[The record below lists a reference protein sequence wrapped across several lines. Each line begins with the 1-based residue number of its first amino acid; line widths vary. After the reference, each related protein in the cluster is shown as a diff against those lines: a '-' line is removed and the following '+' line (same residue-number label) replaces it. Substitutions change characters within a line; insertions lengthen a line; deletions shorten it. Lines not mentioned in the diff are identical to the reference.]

1 MDFRCV
7 LFVVRSSSRLFSYVR
22 LLLEFLARARD
33 WRLRVRAG
41 EPEAEDE
48 PLVLEAPVVEENVVA
63 AGVAEVAG
71 GEEGD
76 GAATGG
82 EAAAGGAEVAGGEE
96 GEGAATGGEAAA
108 GGAEVAGGEEGEGA
122 ATGGEEVKDMAEALR
137 RFSPGLGAMGE
148 ERVHRAWAAGLR
160 AGRKLRGEVGWFDP
174 TPALPA
180 FPNQCYAV
188 LQAQDLSGAALTLS
202 FKQYR
207 KWVRGRVQNFDPQS
221 VSHGW
226 ASTQEAIVYL
236 WASGGSDFEVRD

>member
-1 MDFRCV
+1 M
-7 LFVVRSSSRLFSYVR
+7 LSVVFSSARDVSLFSHVR

-33 WRLRVRAG
+33 LRLRVRAG

-48 PLVLEAPVVEENVVA
+48 PLVLEAPVVEENV
-63 AGVAEVAG
+63 
-71 GEEGD
+71 
-76 GAATGG
+76 
-82 EAAAGGAEVAGGEE
+82 AAAGGAEVAGGEE

-108 GGAEVAGGEEGEGA
+108 GEEGEGA

-188 LQAQDLSGAALTLS
+188 LQAQDLSGAAFTSS

-207 KWVRGRVQNFDPQS
+207 TWVRGRVQNFDPQS

-236 WASGGSDFEVRD
+236 WASGGSDFEVVRD